1 MQRLTLGSR
10 NHLGVGCVACCSAE
24 SEFLKMDLITAK
36 AALCRLLGV
45 NVDVM
50 PFKDVKILVRKRQL
64 LWHPDKNRDLEN
76 PNLYCEQL
84 LELNEAWS
92 VLLESKSDAGSSTQG
107 SFSGHSEEPFN
118 FGSFFRSKPD
128 LYCDES
134 MSESDSE
141 DFQSGQRTPEYNDSP
156 FDDEFFIPSPKKKFT
171 VPDDMRI
178 FFRSLT
184 NRRAGKFLLV
194 FTLASHFEKLKS
206 LKSLYKYQDSTNYY
220 GIWNVRTD
228 KDLCLMLWL
237 LVNDVRLSDVKKD
250 CRKIQI
256 QPLEIFQGTKVAKC
270 IEFAREKYGEPK
282 LEPSK
287 FKGAT
292 SAPDS
297 KKINYKL
304 IHDFALEYEI
314 SDVYELMYSYS
325 HLATPCDRTGNE
337 LTREHEND
345 HVEHGENAR
354 IFVHLSDRKRVA
366 KCAIDTVMAKLYMM
380 LKSETNLAYIQ
391 RISQDLGHYIQEN
404 YSEEQIGEAYYYC
417 FECVPNFFTIA
428 HKIMWTFTEGS
439 PRKRYTILQ
448 GDFKSGKTSFAS
460 AFCKLF
466 GGININVNVD
476 AGRLPFY
483 LGNAI
488 GKRFVLFDDVKGRY
502 VLSENLQH
510 GQGFANLDN
519 LRDHLDGHVPVQL
532 EKKNQQPIEQ
542 VFPPGIITCN
552 NYHIPN
558 SLLQRIIRKFEF
570 TASPNYKYHAPKIIT
585 KETIFIGLVLSNLL
599 PVEPHVFEY
608 IYAKKAAWESKHIM
622 NDACKC
628 KKRVSKIL
636 FLSVHYGYRN
646 GSSFCGDGRGDRCW
660 SCSLEC
666 S

>member
-1 MQRLTLGSR
+1 MQLISGKPF
-10 NHLGVGCVACCSAE
+10 HLGVGRVACCSVE
-24 SEFLKMDLITAK
+24 SEFFKMDLITAK

-50 PFKDVKILVRKRQL
+50 PFRDVKILVRKRQL
-64 LWHPDKNRDLEN
+64 LWHPDKNRYLEN
-76 PNLYCEQL
+76 PNLYCEHL
-84 LELNEAWS
+84 LELNESFAI
-92 VLLESKSDAGSSTQG
+92 LLESQSDAGSSTQ
-107 SFSGHSEEPFN
+107 SNFSGNSSKPFD
-118 FGSFFRSKPD
+118 FGNFFRSKLD
-128 LYCDES
+128 LHCEES
-134 MSESDSE
+134 MSDNSDD
-141 DFQSGQRTPEYNDSP
+141 DFQPGQRTPEYNDCP
-156 FDDEFFIPSPKKKFT
+156 FDDEFFIPSPPKKFA

-184 NRRAGKFLLV
+184 NRRAGKFILI
-194 FTLASHFEKLKS
+194 FTLASHFEKLKN
-206 LKSLYKYQDSTNYY
+206 LKDMFKYQNSTNYF

-228 KDLCLMLWL
+228 KDLCMMLWL
-237 LVNDVRLSDVKKD
+237 LVNDTRLTDVKKD
-250 CRKIQI
+250 CRKNQI
-256 QPLEIFQGTKVAKC
+256 QPIEIFQGTKVAKC
-270 IEFAREKYGEPK
+270 IEFAKEKYGEPK
-282 LEPSK
+282 LEPGK
-287 FKGAT
+287 FRGTAA
-292 SAPDS
+292 APDS

-325 HLATPCDRTGNE
+325 HLSTPCDRTGTD

-345 HVEHGENAR
+345 HIEHCENAK

-380 LKSETNLAYIQ
+380 LKAETNLAYIQ
-391 RISQDLGHYIQEN
+391 RISTDIGHYIQEN
-404 YSEEQIGEAYYYC
+404 FNEEQIGQAYFYC
-417 FECVPNFFTIA
+417 FECVPDFFKIA
-428 HKIMWTFTEGS
+428 HKILWTFTEGA

-476 AGRLPFY
+476 SGRLPFY

-519 LRDHLDGHVPVQL
+519 LRDHLDGHVAVQL

-570 TASPNYKYHAPKIIT
+570 TASPLFKFHAPKIIT
-585 KETIFIGLVLSNLL
+585 KETIYIGLIWFN
-599 PVEPHVFEY
+599 
-608 IYAKKAAWESKHIM
+608 W
-622 NDACKC
+622 
-628 KKRVSKIL
+628 
-636 FLSVHYGYRN
+636 
-646 GSSFCGDGRGDRCW
+646 
-660 SCSLEC
+660 
-666 S
+666 